1 MAHRLCAQLLYTV
14 VTVYLSGQWV
24 IFYIARY
31 TSKPSK
37 LYWECLL
44 HALRHMYGHRHIGL
58 TLGGVGASQL
68 QTQLHTRSPNDDER
82 LRTGTH
88 VDAGHAEDGP
98 STGGHTLDCGETTIH
113 SLTGQHRAVTLGTT
127 DSEMY
132 ELSRGVA
139 ALMAFKEFMTEF
151 GYPQEMASPA
161 KCDNAGGVFKATAGK
176 SDKRSMYMR
185 RRVKFVQEAEKL
197 GLTITIKVRTEDNRA
212 DILTKMLSSKTYAR
226 MRDKIMNVANVAVN
240 IHIIIKHQSQ

>member
-1 MAHRLCAQLLYTV
+1 M
-14 VTVYLSGQWV
+14 
-24 IFYIARY
+24 
-31 TSKPSK
+31 
-37 LYWECLL
+37 
-44 HALRHMYGHRHIGL
+44 
-58 TLGGVGASQL
+58 
-68 QTQLHTRSPNDDER
+68 HTRSPNDDER

-98 STGGHTLDCGETTIH
+98 STGGHILDCGETTIH

-132 ELSRGVA
+132 ELSCGVA

-151 GYPQEMASPA
+151 GYPQERASPA

-212 DILTKMLSSKTYAR
+212 DILTKMLSSKTYAS

-240 IHIIIKHQSQ
+240 IHIIIKYQSE